1 MHWLYKVDQAF
12 EFETK
17 TASLVSVTT
26 SKWNFQ
32 KVYFFPLRSSTLQ
45 NEFLKQ
51 IYLIRRFEKNK
62 INVMT

>member
-32 KVYFFPLRSSTLQ
+32 KVYFFPLSGPALCQTNSLSK
-45 NEFLKQ
+45 F
-51 IYLIRRFEKNK
+51 I
-62 INVMT
+62 